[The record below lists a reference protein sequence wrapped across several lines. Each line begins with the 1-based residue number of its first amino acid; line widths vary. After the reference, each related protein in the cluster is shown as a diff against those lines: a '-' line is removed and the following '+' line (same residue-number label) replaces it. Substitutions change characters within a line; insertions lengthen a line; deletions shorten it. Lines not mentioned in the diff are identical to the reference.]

1 MLNINDIHYYLLLC
15 SLRTFNVWTC
25 IILLWSLH
33 TSNVQEKCEWHY
45 KCRTIDYTLSDVGH
59 FNCFRPSEHV
69 CRCSCILCIFLFAI
83 MLMCPPPSLI
93 AATMP
98 LHNRCVMAEQHQCN
112 CPSLCVHFQQQ
123 AFNASSAIHHMKKL
137 QSSYSEPSPSPLS
150 LPNIIIQGSQNDL
163 EAPGPRHD
171 DAQALDPN
179 GNRVSNHLSCSSPE
193 ARRSLCP
200 PLRGSHSKPDY
211 AHALKEPREVHS
223 FHSES
228 DTPFRP
234 SKRWEELP
242 CSSTSPLTWKS
253 QCNMSA
259 EVFVNCLWSR
269 MES

>member
-1 MLNINDIHYYLLLC
+1 MTFIIICCCAVWEHSTCEHVLYCYEVYILAMSKRNVNDTISVVRL
-15 SLRTFNVWTC
+15 
-25 IILLWSLH
+25 IILC
-33 TSNVQEKCEWHY
+33 Q
-45 KCRTIDYTLSDVGH
+45 TLDTLTASDHQNMCAVVPV
-59 FNCFRPSEHV
+59 FN
-69 CRCSCILCIFLFAI
+69 LCIFLFAI

-98 LHNRCVMAEQHQCN
+98 LHNRCVMAEQHQRN